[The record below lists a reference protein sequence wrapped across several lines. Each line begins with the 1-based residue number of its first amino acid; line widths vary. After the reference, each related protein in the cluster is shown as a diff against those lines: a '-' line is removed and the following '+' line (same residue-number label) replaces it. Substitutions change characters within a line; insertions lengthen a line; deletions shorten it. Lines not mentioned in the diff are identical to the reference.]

1 MMLGTRMAATDLSLV
16 SNHSRDVE
24 RIINIVCARMITTQE
39 LRAGVAFACAAQNAA
54 LRSAMQFSADE
65 DFAKELD
72 VQDPLRSFRER
83 FHLPSGKNG
92 KPLIY
97 FAGNSLG
104 LMPKSAKEIVEQ
116 ELHDWATLGVAAH
129 LEGKT
134 PWYSYHETL
143 RDPAARLVGA
153 KTNEVICMNSLTVN
167 LHLMMATFYRPTKS
181 RFKILM
187 EDPAFPSDTYAIK
200 TQIVHHGLNPK
211 DALMLASPRKGEL
224 TAQTEDVLDLINK
237 HAKEL
242 AVVLIGGVNFF
253 TGQLFD
259 IPTITAAAQKHGITV
274 GVDLAHAIGNV
285 PLSLHDWNVDFAV
298 WCSYKYLNAGPG
310 AVAGAFVHE
319 RHATNTDLPRLAGW
333 FGNDPNT
340 RFRMQLEPEFIP
352 VPSAD
357 GWQVS
362 NPPILAMAP
371 LRASLAIF
379 DEAGG
384 MKSLREKSI
393 RLTNYLQFLLES
405 GLDGQVKK
413 ALTIIT
419 PRKENER
426 GCQLSILVHEHGKEV
441 FGKLEAAGVT
451 CDFREP
457 NVIRVAPT
465 PLYNTFHEV
474 WRFTHIL
481 ADRQ

>member
-1 MMLGTRMAATDLSLV
+1 MT
-16 SNHSRDVE
+16 
-24 RIINIVCARMITTQE
+24 
-39 LRAGVAFACAAQNAA
+39 
-54 LRSAMQFSADE
+54 FSTHQ
-65 DFAKELD
+65 DFALELD
-72 VQDPLRSFRER
+72 REDSLRDFRKKFYLPL
-83 FHLPSGKNG
+83 GKDG

-104 LMPKSAKEIVEQ
+104 LMPKAARQIVEE
-116 ELHDWATLGVAAH
+116 ELDNWARLGVDAH
-129 LEGKT
+129 HATGT
-134 PWYSYHETL
+134 PWYSYHEAL
-143 RDPAARLVGA
+143 REPTARLVGA
-153 KTNEVICMNSLTVN
+153 KPLEVICMNSLTVN

-200 TQIVHHGLNPK
+200 TQIAHHGLDPK
-211 DALMLASPRKGEL
+211 DALILARPRKGEF
-224 TAQTEDVLDLINK
+224 TIGTEDIVDLINK
-237 HAKEL
+237 HADQL
-242 AVVLIGGVNFF
+242 AVVVFGGINFF

-259 IPTITAAAQKHGITV
+259 IEKITAAAQNR
-274 GVDLAHAIGNV
+274 GVVAGFDLAHAIGNA

-319 RHATNTDLPRLAGW
+319 RHATNTSLPRLAGW

-340 RFRMQLEPEFIP
+340 RFRLHLEPEFIP

-357 GWQVS
+357 GWQIS
-362 NPPILAMAP
+362 NPPILSMAP

-379 DEAGG
+379 DEARGIDP
-384 MKSLREKSI
+384 LRAKSI
-393 RLTNYLQFLLES
+393 KLTGYLDFLLTEIGS
-405 GLDGQVKK
+405 KK
-413 ALTIIT
+413 FSIVT
-419 PRKENER
+419 PRDSSSH
-426 GCQLSILVHEHGKEV
+426 GCQLSIVAHEHPKGLHNELIAAEV
-441 FGKLEAAGVT
+441 K

-474 WRFTHIL
+474 WRFAGIL
-481 ADRQ
+481 SEHR